1 MSLEELLKQEIDN
14 IKNGIV
20 SKRVDNFVDYK
31 NKYAILK
38 PEVKVEV
45 SLTCGVVAKIDVTDY
60 FMEEIK

>member
-1 MSLEELLKQEIDN
+1 MTLEELIKHEIEN

-20 SKRVDNFVDYK
+20 GKRIDSFVDYK

-45 SLTCGVVAKIDVTDY
+45 SLTSGVVAKIDVSDY
-60 FMEEIK
+60 FAEEIK

>member
-1 MSLEELLKQEIDN
+1 MTLEELIRSEIEN

-20 SKRVDNFVDYK
+20 GDRVDSFVDYK

-45 SLTCGVVAKIDVTDY
+45 SLTRGVVAKIDVSDY
-60 FMEEIK
+60 FTEDLR